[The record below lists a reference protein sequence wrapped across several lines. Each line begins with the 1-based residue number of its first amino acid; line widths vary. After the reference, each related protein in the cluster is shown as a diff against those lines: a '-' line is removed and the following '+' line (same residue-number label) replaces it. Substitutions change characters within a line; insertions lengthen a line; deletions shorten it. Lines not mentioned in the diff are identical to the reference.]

1 MSMIYNRG
9 ITVKKKVSGSPLTR
23 WSKANE
29 VVAAA
34 LRAVTV
40 GTDAGERPLPPDVA
54 KRIIN
59 DVKNGAVPIGI
70 ADLCT
75 LSCALEEHGVNTP
88 DVDAIYQAASGAWRM
103 RILAAA
109 AGKGN

>member
-1 MSMIYNRG
+1 M
-9 ITVKKKVSGSPLTR
+9 KKLSGSPLTR

-29 VVAAA
+29 AVAAA
-34 LRAVTV
+34 LGAVKI
-40 GTDAGERPLPPDVA
+40 GTDAGERPLPPDVS

-59 DVKNGAVPIGI
+59 DVKNGMVPENI

-75 LSCALEEHGVNTP
+75 LSCALEEHGIKSP
-88 DVDAIYQAASGAWRM
+88 DVEAIYQAVHGAWQM

>member
-1 MSMIYNRG
+1 M
-9 ITVKKKVSGSPLTR
+9 KKVPGNPLTR

-29 VVAAA
+29 IFAAA
-34 LRAVTV
+34 LKAAEV
-40 GTDAGERPLPPDVA
+40 GTNGNERPLPPVVA
-54 KRIIN
+54 KRIT
-59 DVKNGAVPIGI
+59 DAVKNGAVPEGI

-75 LSCALEEHGVNTP
+75 LTCALEAHGIETQ
-88 DVDAIYQAASGAWRM
+88 DVEAIYQAASGSWQM

>member
-1 MSMIYNRG
+1 MKQIGGN
-9 ITVKKKVSGSPLTR
+9 PLTR

-29 VVAAA
+29 EVAAA
-34 LRAVTV
+34 LRKVTV
-40 GTDAGERPLPPDVA
+40 GTDAGRRPLPPDVS
-54 KRIIN
+54 KRIMDAI
-59 DVKNGAVPIGI
+59 KNGMVPVNI

-75 LSCALEEHGVNTP
+75 LSCALEDYGVKGL
-88 DVDAIYQAASGAWRM
+88 DVEAIYQAANGAWQM

>member
-1 MSMIYNRG
+1 MIRNRG
-9 ITVKKKVSGSPLTR
+9 NTTAKKVSGNPLTR

-34 LRAVTV
+34 LREVKV
-40 GTDAGERPLPPDVA
+40 GTDAGERPLPPDIA

-59 DVKNGAVPIGI
+59 DVKNGTVPIGI

-75 LSCALEEHGVNTP
+75 LSCALEDHGVSTP
-88 DVDAIYQAASGAWRM
+88 DVDAIYQAASGAWQM

>member
-1 MSMIYNRG
+1 MDKGKGIYVAKELRG
-9 ITVKKKVSGSPLTR
+9 NPLTR
-23 WSKANE
+23 WTKANE

-34 LRAVTV
+34 LRKAKV
-40 GTDAGERPLPPDVA
+40 GSSGAERPLPPDVS
-54 KRIIN
+54 KRIIEA
-59 DVKNGAVPIGI
+59 VKNGSVPDAI

-75 LSCALEEHGVNTP
+75 LTCALEEHGVSTS
-88 DVDAIYQAASGAWRM
+88 DTEAIYNAASGLWKM

>member
-1 MSMIYNRG
+1 M
-9 ITVKKKVSGSPLTR
+9 KKVSGSPLTR

-34 LRAVTV
+34 LRSVKI
-40 GTDAGERPLPPDVA
+40 GTDAGERPLQPDVA
-54 KRIIN
+54 RRMLN
-59 DVKNGAVPIGI
+59 DVKNGTVPIAI

-75 LSCALEEHGVNTP
+75 LSCALEAHGVSTS
-88 DVDAIYQAASGAWRM
+88 DVDAIYQAASGAWQM

>member
-1 MSMIYNRG
+1 M
-9 ITVKKKVSGSPLTR
+9 KKLVGSPLTR

-29 VVAAA
+29 AVAAA
-34 LRAVTV
+34 LKAVKI

-54 KRIIN
+54 RRIIN
-59 DVKNGAVPIGI
+59 DVKNGAVPVAI

-75 LSCALEEHGVNTP
+75 LSCALEEHGIKSD
-88 DVDAIYQAASGAWRM
+88 DVEAIYKAASGAWQM

>member
-1 MSMIYNRG
+1 M
-9 ITVKKKVSGSPLTR
+9 KKKVSGSPLTR

-54 KRIIN
+54 KRNIN